1 MATNTYPEPYRS
13 SALDALIDPSGCYS
27 RECTS
32 YCAWKV
38 KEWTGK
44 WMKHTGDFTAKF
56 WVQRLKENGY
66 TKVVKTPVGNGK
78 CIGVF
83 GANQGGAGQY
93 GHVVAADGSLNI
105 TEYNFP
111 WPLFKAKFH
120 ERTLK
125 AGDCTWVQIVA
136 PSKPSGKTV
145 HEVALEVIAG
155 KWGNGNARKVAL
167 EKAGYNY
174 NAVQA
179 EVNAILAGQSK
190 QPKVGD
196 RVTTTAKK
204 DVNGITLNLGI
215 INDGQSVWKKTY
227 GTNAVLY
234 KGSVVRCVV
243 PISTL
248 KKV

>member
-32 YCAWKV
+32 YCAWKI

-44 WMKHTGDFTAKF
+44 WPKHTGDFTASQ
-56 WVQRLKENGY
+56 WVKRLAENGY
-66 TKVVKTPVGNGK
+66 KKTVKTPVGNGK
-78 CIGVF
+78 CIGVQP
-83 GANQGGAGQY
+83 ANTGGAGIY

-111 WPLFKAKFH
+111 WPLYKAKFH
-120 ERTLK
+120 ERTVK
-125 AGDCTWVQIVA
+125 AGDFTWVQIVA

-155 KWGNGNARKVAL
+155 KWGNGQARKVAL

-179 EVNAILAGQSK
+179 EVNAILAKESK
-190 QPKVGD
+190 QPKQGD
-196 RVTTTAKK
+196 RVITTSKK
-204 DVNGITLNLGI
+204 DINGVQLNLDI
-215 INDGQSVWKKTY
+215 INDGQSVWRTTY
-227 GTNAVLY
+227 GSNAVLY
-234 KGSVVRCVV
+234 KGNVVRCVV
-243 PISTL
+243 PISSL

>member
-32 YCAWKV
+32 YCAWKI

-44 WMKHTGDFTAKF
+44 WPKHTGDFTASQ
-56 WVQRLKENGY
+56 WVKRLAENGY
-66 TKVVKTPVGNGK
+66 KKTVKTPVGNGK
-78 CIGVF
+78 CIGVQP
-83 GANQGGAGQY
+83 ANKGGAGIY

-105 TEYNFP
+105 TEYNYP
-111 WPLFKAKFH
+111 WPLYKAKFH
-120 ERTLK
+120 ERTVK
-125 AGDCTWVQIVA
+125 ATDFTWVQIVA

-155 KWGNGNARKVAL
+155 KWGNGQARKAAL

-179 EVNAILAGQSK
+179 EVNAILAKESK
-190 QPKVGD
+190 QPKQGD
-196 RVTTTAKK
+196 RVVTTSKK
-204 DVNGITLNLGI
+204 DINGVQLNLDI
-215 INDGQSVWKKTY
+215 INDGQSVWRKTY
-227 GTNAVLY
+227 GSNAVLY
-234 KGSVVRCVV
+234 KGNVVRCVV
-243 PISTL
+243 PIASL